1 MRKVLIYTGL
11 IIIGAG
17 ILWPWISRIPIGRF
31 PGDIIINRP
40 GVRIFIPITT
50 MVLLSVLLSL
60 ILWLIRR

>member
-11 IIIGAG
+11 VIIGAG
-17 ILWPWISRIPIGRF
+17 ILWPWISRIPIVRF
-31 PGDIIINRP
+31 PGDIVINRP
-40 GVRIFIPITT
+40 GVRIIIPITT